1 MCDVASEVALP
12 DACLCCP
19 AVQLS
24 TLHQLWLGQWRML
37 LFSIP
42 LAKWGDVI
50 SIDHIFLQ
58 RKDAYLKVSTT
69 HSLSFIC

>member
-1 MCDVASEVALP
+1 VALIE
-12 DACLCCP
+12 ACLCFLLF
-19 AVQLS
+19 QLS

-69 HSLSFIC
+69 HSLSFTC